1 MYTGM
6 TQLRKHNNV
15 GLGLGGIVVM
25 SGYLPRS
32 KTFTIASGSEKT
44 PIFHCHGEQDSTVP
58 VQAALLSKQRI
69 SSLSKDMGGNEN
81 SYEIKTYAGL
91 DHSVSIDELNDVAAF
106 LTRVIPPIATK
117 TETLKDVVIDPT
129 KMSVGQLR
137 AEIEKRGLQQEAR
150 GMLEKSELVNLLLK
164 CQK

>member
-1 MYTGM
+1 M
-6 TQLRKHNNV
+6 R
-15 GLGLGGIVVM
+15 
-25 SGYLPRS
+25 
-32 KTFTIASGSEKT
+32 
-44 PIFHCHGEQDSTVP
+44 
-58 VQAALLSKQRI
+58 
-69 SSLSKDMGGNEN
+69 
-81 SYEIKTYAGL
+81 YEIKTFTGL

-117 TETLKDVVIDPT
+117 TETLEDAVIDPT